1 MKSKLN
7 SQWPVLLVDDEETAL
22 DSMEMVLLANGIDNI
37 LRCQDSREVLLML
50 KTHPVNVVLLDLI
63 MPHFSGEDI
72 LEQITSQFPHIQVV
86 VVTGMDS
93 VTTAVNC
100 IKKGAFEYLVKPVDE
115 YNLVAV
121 VKHALEVHELKMG
134 LASLES
140 GFFSK
145 NEFADPSVFSSIIT
159 KDPVMFRIFDYIDAI
174 AGSRQPVTI
183 TGESG
188 TGKELVAKALH
199 KAGFKDKPFCSV
211 NIAGLDD
218 TMFSDTLFGH
228 VKGAFTGAGKDRQGF
243 VEKAGQG
250 VLFLDE
256 IGDLSPGSQVKLLR
270 LLQEREYYPLGSDR
284 VHPLEARII
293 AATNYDLKERM
304 ESGQFR
310 KDLYY
315 RLFTHSIQ
323 LPPLR
328 ERRQDIPYLL
338 AHFIKKT
345 ATDLQTN
352 PPAPEKDIIPAIQAY
367 DFPGNIREL
376 EALVVD
382 AMTTH
387 DKKKPML
394 SFKSFENRIG
404 TSRVRDTKSLA
415 PSTLAPSTLGM
426 IFPDPLPDLQTLTA
440 CLVKEAMHRS
450 HDNQTLASRLLG
462 ISQPALSKR
471 LKKLKTTL

>member
-1 MKSKLN
+1 MDAILN
-7 SQWPVLLVDDEETAL
+7 TEGPVLIVDDEETAL
-22 DSMEMVLLANGIDNI
+22 DSMEMVLLANGINTV
-37 LRCQDSREVLLML
+37 LRCQDSRDVLSML
-50 KTHPVNVVLLDLI
+50 AANPIHLVLLDLI
-63 MPHFSGEDI
+63 MPHFSGEEI
-72 LEQITSQFPHIQVV
+72 LEQITEAFPHIQVI

-93 VTTAVNC
+93 VKTAVNC

-115 YNLVAV
+115 HTLVTI

-134 LASLES
+134 LASLQS

-145 NEFADPSVFSSIIT
+145 KEFVDPSVFSSIIT
-159 KDPVMFRIFDYIDAI
+159 KDPAMFRIFDYIEAI

-183 TGESG
+183 AGESG
-188 TGKELVAKALH
+188 TGKELVARALH
-199 KAGFKDKPFCSV
+199 GAGCQDKPFCSV

-228 VKGAFTGAGKDRQGF
+228 VKGAFTGAEKERPGF

-256 IGDLSPGSQVKLLR
+256 IGDLNPGSQVKLLR

-284 VHPLEARII
+284 VRPLGARII

-315 RLFTHSIQ
+315 RLFTHYIH

-328 ERRQDIPYLL
+328 DRKQDISHLL
-338 AHFIKKT
+338 GHFIRKT
-345 ATDLQTN
+345 ASDMEMN
-352 PPAPEKDIIPAIQAY
+352 VPGISDDFVSMIQVY

-376 EALVVD
+376 EAMVFD
-382 AMTTH
+382 AMTIH
-387 DKKKPML
+387 DKNQKML
-394 SFKSFENRIG
+394 GFDCFE
-404 TSRVRDTKSLA
+404 SRMDKAKIKDNGLQDSPVGKI
-415 PSTLAPSTLGM
+415 
-426 IFPDPLPDLQTLTA
+426 IFPEILPDLKTA
-440 CLVKEAMHRS
+440 ASCLIREAMRRTKN
-450 HDNQTLASRLLG
+450 NQTLASRMLG

-471 LKKLKTTL
+471 LKNQKK